1 MCVLRGAVH
10 LVGGDDEDH
19 LPAHRRDGG
28 HHCGHQAPHVDI
40 IYRLLN
46 PCVQLA

>member
-1 MCVLRGAVH
+1 VI
-10 LVGGDDEDH
+10 
-19 LPAHRRDGG
+19 RDYLTV
-28 HHCGHQAPHVDI
+28 QASILILATAYVVVNLFVDI